1 MNGTIDESESF
12 AFYTPSLF
20 ALYQPCFAG
29 RDYQLCLSLAVYG
42 QAERPAA
49 QPDKLPPV
57 QLPALPELRPVRSDG
72 IHRKERKGR
81 KE

>member
-42 QAERPAA
+42 QVERPAA
-49 QPDKLPPV
+49 QPDKIGTH
-57 QLPALPELRPVRSDG
+57 PATLLICWSKV
-72 IHRKERKGR
+72 
-81 KE
+81 

>member
-42 QAERPAA
+42 QAKRPAA
-49 QPDKLPPV
+49 QPDNSGPPY
-57 QLPALPELRPVRSDG
+57 RPRACTNWRCVV
-72 IHRKERKGR
+72 K
-81 KE
+81 